1 MPVFAALGGNETV
14 EHFKLPTRTNAPRM
28 GRHSVRRALEGSPE
42 EVVFRVELLVSELV
56 TNSVTHADLDPG
68 QEVELTL
75 TVQRDAIRI
84 EVADPGKPF
93 RWTGGDGRSEEGRW
107 GLLLTDKD
115 PVVVATAVERLRS
128 DASLRQSLVEAGRK
142 RVELFS
148 IERTGPQWIDAL
160 TSLMKETG

>member
-1 MPVFAALGGNETV
+1 MPVLAVPGGNETV

-42 EVVFRVELLVSELV
+42 EVVDRIELLVSELV

-75 TVQRDAIRI
+75 AVQPGAIRI

-93 RWTGGDGRSEEGRW
+93 RWTAGDGRGEEGRW
-107 GLLLTDKD
+107 GLLLTDKLAD
-115 PVVVATAVERLRS
+115 RWGVVQQERGKTVWFEV
-128 DASLRQSLVEAGRK
+128 DV
-142 RVELFS
+142 
-148 IERTGPQWIDAL
+148 
-160 TSLMKETG
+160 